1 MPDSATR
8 NVRAAALGYGTHV
21 TMSDDGREPFDPD
34 FAALFRDEPLP
45 PRAAVD
51 EPSAADAPDA
61 RPDVDSADADPVDV
75 PADEAHAA
83 SSPPPAAAVV
93 DPESAAEPEEP
104 APAAAHPVASAG
116 PVADTGRLF
125 RSQGVTGHDAT
136 VLAVPADRAGRLRT
150 LDRVDPATALAP
162 EPAVESL
169 SSDAALPVE
178 LAAATAAATSVEPA
192 RTPAPVPG
200 AVPAHVV
207 PNSAS
212 SYPPDPS
219 LEEDQTPDRRSRRPR
234 PVGAH
239 RGRSITAGAGYV
251 IIFGVTFVV
260 GLLNAM
266 IASGD
271 IGWPTGLALLAST
284 VFVALTIRPDD
295 AAVAVIAPPVA
306 FALTAATAGQF
317 FLGTSANGLLNRAVV
332 WFFDLADSWPWNI
345 GSTVVALVIVLVR
358 RYRR

>member
-1 MPDSATR
+1 
-8 NVRAAALGYGTHV
+8 
-21 TMSDDGREPFDPD
+21 MSDDGREPVDPD

-75 PADEAHAA
+75 PAERSHAA

-150 LDRVDPATALAP
+150 LDRVDPSTALAS
-162 EPAVESL
+162 EPAVESP

-178 LAAATAAATSVEPA
+178 LAAAAAASTSVEPA

-239 RGRSITAGAGYV
+239 RGRSITAGAGYL

-332 WFFDLADSWPWNI
+332 WFFDLADSWPWII